1 MIANSVLDFK
11 LLSASDADQLADV
24 ALRAYTDHYLHL
36 WHDDGAWYINR
47 SFTPEV
53 LRLELADANARFYL
67 VRQHGQPVGFLK
79 LNLHQPS
86 PCHETANALE
96 LERIYLI
103 SAVTGQGVGK
113 ACMQFVIEQA
123 RELDKEL
130 IWLKA
135 MDSSHDALAFYRAM
149 GFEPCG
155 TDRLPFEMMK
165 EALRGMVVLQRPLY
179 L

>member
-1 MIANSVLDFK
+1 MIANSILDFQ
-11 LLSASDADQLADV
+11 LLSVSDAELLAEV

-36 WHDDGAWYINR
+36 WHDGGAWYINR

-53 LRLELADANARFYL
+53 LRRELDNPNARFYL
-67 VRQHGQPVGFLK
+67 VQQHGQPVGFLK

-86 PCHETANALE
+86 PCQVTVNALE

-103 SAVTGQGVGK
+103 NAVTGLGIGR

-123 RELDKEL
+123 RQLQKEVV
-130 IWLKA
+130 WLKS
-135 MDSSHDALAFYRAM
+135 MDSSHDALAFYGKM

-155 TDRLPFEMMK
+155 TDRLPFEVMK
-165 EALRGMVVLQRPLY
+165 EAFRGMIVLHRTL
-179 L
+179 